1 MLSPHPE
8 IFFDIGRPVIGTYSP
23 NVVGEIF
30 IPKCIFEATHL
41 LSSPWQCIPL
51 MFFAMELKE
60 RNKGRRSMI
69 VFPQNFLKS
78 VNLMDRLGI
87 SPIYKFWPFLSQQES
102 PSVLWTNE
110 FWECPEHCVLIVTL
124 RDTSMRLYENK
135 LIEKLF
141 WWTRHFSFHFDPNT
155 FNMKVTQQVIQEGLQ
170 QQRISDDQ
178 IGRTM
183 SNLCR

>member
-1 MLSPHPE
+1 MLLLPPSDFLHTVCSQHRWLYSYVGHKCFCPHPE
-8 IFFDIGRPVIGTYSP
+8 IFFDIGRPVTRTYSP

-124 RDTSMRLYENK
+124 RDTSMRLYENQK
-135 LIEKLF
+135 
-141 WWTRHFSFHFDPNT
+141 TS
-155 FNMKVTQQVIQEGLQ
+155 
-170 QQRISDDQ
+170 
-178 IGRTM
+178 
-183 SNLCR
+183 